1 VTKTAIL
8 ARFYG
13 PTRIKLTLFDGLHHT
28 TSDRETLDAR
38 RETNLDNLIWDRSVP
53 SGAIRRP
60 RDRAI
65 RKAMSGADMPVM
77 RKLTE
82 RAEAGRKPMLHAPA
96 LCVVHLGG
104 AAPNPPGYLENRDE
118 TCMQRSFC
126 QKKLA
131 QQCT

>member
-1 VTKTAIL
+1 MTKTAIL

-82 RAEAGRKPMLHAPA
+82 TRKPYI
-96 LCVVHLGG
+96 CVHPDEQVNL
-104 AAPNPPGYLENRDE
+104 NRDGHI
-118 TCMQRSFC
+118 
-126 QKKLA
+126 LGD
-131 QQCT
+131 